1 MPTLQKTNGT
11 REFQD
16 AFLNQI
22 SFRLLTSDMS
32 YQKEGD
38 LVYYLLDSNGR
49 LLIQQVA
56 PDYAIGQSLFEQLI
70 PGWSANRP
78 FNLAYYAKQ
87 EGSLVGGIAEALS
100 SVGYGLNNI
109 QSLDE
114 IYALIHSQHTP
125 VASRYM
131 TISEDNSN
139 VSLNL
144 TRKHQTFQDRKF
156 YGLSHEEVPHN

>member
-56 PDYAIGQSLFEQLI
+56 PDYAIGQSLFEQFI
-70 PGWSANRP
+70 PRWSANRP

-87 EGSLVGGIAEALS
+87 GVSLVGGIAEALS
-100 SVGYGLNNI
+100 SVGAGSLNNI

-114 IYALIHSQHTP
+114 AYALIHSRHIP
-125 VASRYM
+125 SASRYF
-131 TISEDNSN
+131 TIMEDASN
-139 VSLNL
+139 TTLAL
-144 TRKHQTFQDRKF
+144 TRNHKTFQDRHF
-156 YGLSHEEVPHN
+156 LI